1 MGHRLSKIYT
11 RTGDDGTTGL
21 GDGSR
26 VQKDSNRVEVIGQL
40 DELNCFVGVTLA
52 DELPDNVRQCL
63 NRVQHTLLD
72 IGGELAVPGFDAL
85 VTEENVKF
93 LEQNLDEFNSE
104 LAPLKEFILPGGV
117 SAAAHCHV
125 ARAVCRRVE
134 RRMHALAKEETVSPF
149 SRQYINRL
157 SDLLFVAARYINLKA
172 GDADVLWDHDR
183 SRKKFKKADQS
194 KS

>member
-26 VQKDSNRVEVIGQL
+26 VRKDSNRIEVIGQL
-40 DELNCFVGVTLA
+40 DELNCLVGLTLSN
-52 DELPDNVRQCL
+52 DLPAKVRQCL
-63 NRVQHTLLD
+63 DRVQHTLLD

-85 VTEENVKF
+85 VTAQNVKF
-93 LEQNLDEFNSE
+93 LEQNLDQLNSQ

-117 SAAAHCHV
+117 RAAAHCHV

-134 RRMHALAKEETVSPF
+134 RRMHALASGETVSTF
-149 SRQYINRL
+149 TTQYINRL
-157 SDLLFVAARYINLKA
+157 SDYLFVAARYINLKA
-172 GDADVLWDHDR
+172 GDADVLWNHDR
-183 SRKKFKKADQS
+183 SRKKFKKAD
-194 KS
+194 